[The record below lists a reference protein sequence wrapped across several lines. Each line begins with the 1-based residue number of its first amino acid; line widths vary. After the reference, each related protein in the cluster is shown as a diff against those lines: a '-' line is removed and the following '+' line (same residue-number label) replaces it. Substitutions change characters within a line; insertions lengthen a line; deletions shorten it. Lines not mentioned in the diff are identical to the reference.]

1 MSFKSRKFYVWLISL
16 GTVLVVY
23 LLYSQLSETPQ
34 IKIDT
39 GAETTADSKSGGFD
53 SEIGM
58 VGDVG
63 VGTVKVAK
71 FITFNKN
78 KSIDREFG
86 FEKLLHETGD
96 EWEVEKPYM
105 NVFRRDFKCYLT
117 ANRGKIRMEDTV
129 GRPRP
134 KDARLTGNVVI
145 HILPEA
151 GSDIKESFI
160 YFDDVNFI
168 SEESQ
173 FSTTGPVK
181 YVSQNAQ
188 MLGKGMKLVYNDELD
203 RLEFLKIIHLKS
215 LRLKTSPE
223 AGLFSSEETGKTDVD
238 TPAEASSWTQTE
250 QQAELV
256 AADVPQETKTT
267 LTAKQPAVEQRE
279 GEYYRAVF
287 RNNVVID
294 SPEQLI
300 FADEVSINNI
310 FRANASSKKSTKAE
324 TGVTDNAKTPA
335 EISKISAASVQSTDT
350 ISTDSTRASNVPV
363 TSWSEPKELD
373 EQFGDIVVT
382 CDSGIV
388 VTPMNSTRKLDAVE
402 FDRKIP
408 ENFNDTTGR
417 STLVAQKIDY
427 SATTENA
434 VASGP
439 SELTFYVADIMGA
452 ESNET
457 KVPVK
462 VTAQEKAR
470 FLPALNQVIFEG
482 DSLCTMF
489 RENPNSQQKYTL
501 SAPKLTLNLSKDE
514 DKRFS
519 DIEHLTAGGGV
530 VQLDTS
536 KWTGEKLLGFT
547 KLKCRK
553 FDYDAGRQMFLA
565 TGPDGIIAVDNS
577 KTPKPKAKV
586 GKFSLRRPC
595 YIVVRNFETMKYFLE
610 ANRIIADTGREQML
624 IDYFPIVQ
632 GQYGQQTTATA
643 GHIEALLH
651 ETADGRNEL
660 STLNAAGGVTYEEE
674 AKKKK
679 WGQGKAIQ
687 FVGSDFFYDADKS
700 IITAWGDELQPC
712 FLNGALV
719 DGIEYNLKT
728 DRIKTKITGPGMLQ
742 MER

>member
-1 MSFKSRKFYVWLISL
+1 
-16 GTVLVVY
+16 VVY

-39 GAETTADSKSGGFD
+39 GAETAADSKSGDFD

-117 ANRGKIRMEDTV
+117 ANRGKIRIEDTV

-134 KDARLTGNVVI
+134 KDARLTGNVVV

-151 GSDIKESFI
+151 GSDIKEGFI

-203 RLEFLKIIHLKS
+203 RLEFLKITHLKS

-223 AGLFSSEETGKTDVD
+223 AGLFSSKEAGKTDVD
-238 TPAEASSWTQTE
+238 TPAEASSRTQTE

-310 FRANASSKKSTKAE
+310 FRANASSKKTTKAE
-324 TGVTDNAKTPA
+324 PGGTDNAKTPA
-335 EISKISAASVQSTDT
+335 EISKISATSVQSTDT

-363 TSWSEPKELD
+363 TRWSEPKELD

-388 VTPMNSTRKLDAVE
+388 VTPMNSARKLDAVE

-417 STLVAQKIDY
+417 ATLVAQKIDY

-462 VTAQEKAR
+462 VTARKKAR

-482 DSLCTMF
+482 DSLCTML

-501 SAPKLTLNLSKDE
+501 SAPKLTINLSKDE

-553 FDYDAGRQMFLA
+553 FDYDAGQQMFLA

-577 KTPKPKAKV
+577 KTPKPERKV

-595 YIVVRNFETMKYFLE
+595 YVVVRNFETMKYFSE
-610 ANRIIADTGREQML
+610 ANRIIADTRREQML

-632 GQYGQQTTATA
+632 GQYGQQITATA

-651 ETADGRNEL
+651 ETTDGQNEL
-660 STLNAAGGVTYEEE
+660 STLSAAGGVTYEEE

>member
-1 MSFKSRKFYVWLISL
+1 
-16 GTVLVVY
+16 
-23 LLYSQLSETPQ
+23 
-34 IKIDT
+34 
-39 GAETTADSKSGGFD
+39 
-53 SEIGM
+53 
-58 VGDVG
+58 
-63 VGTVKVAK
+63 
-71 FITFNKN
+71 
-78 KSIDREFG
+78 
-86 FEKLLHETGD
+86 
-96 EWEVEKPYM
+96 M

-117 ANRGKIRMEDTV
+117 ANRGKIRIEDTV

-134 KDARLTGNVVI
+134 KDARLTGNVVV

-151 GSDIKESFI
+151 GSDIKEGFI
-160 YFDDVNFI
+160 YFDDVDFI

-238 TPAEASSWTQTE
+238 TPAEASSRTQTE

-256 AADVPQETKTT
+256 AADIPQETKPT

-279 GEYYRAVF
+279 GEYYRAAF

-324 TGVTDNAKTPA
+324 TGGTDNAKTPA
-335 EISKISAASVQSTDT
+335 EISKISATSVQSTDT
-350 ISTDSTRASNVPV
+350 ISADSARASNVPV
-363 TSWSEPKELD
+363 TRWSEPKELD
-373 EQFGDIVVT
+373 EQFGNIAVT

-388 VTPMNSTRKLDAVE
+388 VTPMNSARKLDAIE
-402 FDRKIP
+402 FNRKTLQ
-408 ENFNDTTGR
+408 NSNDTSGR
-417 STLVAQKIDY
+417 PALVAQKIDY

-434 VASGP
+434 IASGP

-470 FLPALNQVIFEG
+470 FLPALNQVVFEG
-482 DSLCTMF
+482 DSLCTML

-501 SAPKLTLNLSKDE
+501 SAPKLTINLSKDE
-514 DKRFS
+514 DRGFS
-519 DIEHLTAGGGV
+519 DIEHLTASGGV

-553 FDYDAGRQMFLA
+553 FDYDAGWQMFLA

-577 KTPKPKAKV
+577 KTPKPEKKV

-595 YIVVRNFETMKYFLE
+595 YVVVRNFETMKYFLE

-632 GQYGQQTTATA
+632 GQYGQQITATA

-660 STLNAAGGVTYEEE
+660 STLNATGGVTYEEE

-679 WGQGKAIQ
+679 WGKGKAVQ
-687 FVGSDFFYDADKS
+687 FVGSNFFYDADKS
-700 IITAWGDELQPC
+700 VITAWGDEFQPC

-728 DRIKTKITGPGMLQ
+728 ERIKTKITGPGMLQ